1 VFDGG
6 LLLEGEETEAAGLLL
21 LLVVHDDHLGDLA
34 VASKEGA
41 QIGLG
46 DVRGQAAQEDLVAA
60 ALLRFLQGA
69 RIARLGVDGAAVER
83 VRSVRQHV
91 VDVGGIGKGHEAKAA
106 RPAAL
111 VVLHHH
117 AVDDVPEAAEVARQ
131 VLLRRLPGQAA
142 HKQFAPLILFH
153 DVVLVVV
160 VSYGAG

>member
-1 VFDGG
+1 VNSFPSSIFSA
-6 LLLEGEETEAAGLLL
+6 LLLRCCHINTVEPGEKPNQIKQTESEMSRHPSDRK
-21 LLVVHDDHLGDLA
+21 VYVGDLGNNA
-34 VASKEGA
+34 RKNDLEYVFGA
-41 QIGLG
+41 YGS
-46 DVRGQAAQEDLVAA
+46 
-60 ALLRFLQGA
+60 LRSVW
-69 RIARLGVDGAAVER
+69 IARNPP
-83 VRSVRQHV
+83 
-91 VDVGGIGKGHEAKAA
+91 GKGHEAKAA